1 MRNLGQLP
9 RLLHQI
15 DEPVREASRRSSPA
29 TLLRAIV
36 FAWGALA
43 LAGCGDTWNDPYPSS
58 DHGERIFY
66 TAFTERP
73 KHLDPVQSYS
83 EDEATFTQQIYE
95 PPLQYHYLKRP
106 YQLVPLTAVE
116 TPRPTYEDAQGRAL
130 PSDAAEVAFSV
141 YEIRI
146 RPGIR
151 YQPHPAFARDA
162 SGGYRYLELKRA
174 DLEGKYSIADFPET
188 GTRELLAE
196 DFAYQIKRL
205 AHPSLH
211 SPILG
216 LMVDHIAGLK
226 EYVQTLK
233 RQADKLAATN
243 GKGAWLDLREFPLA
257 GVEVVDKYTY
267 RVRLEG
273 RYEQFV
279 YWLAM
284 PFFAP
289 VPWEADKFFSQPGMA
304 EKNLTLDWWPVGT
317 GPFMLVENNPNAR
330 MVLARNPN
338 FRGEPYP
345 SAGDPG
351 DRERGLLADA
361 GKPMPFLDR
370 VVFTREK
377 EAIPYWN
384 KFLQGYYDVSGISSD
399 TFDQAVRVSIEG
411 DAAVSKEMEEKG
423 VRLETAVAPT
433 TIYFGFNWLDP
444 VVGGA
449 SERARKLRQ
458 AISIAIDYEEYVSIF
473 QNGRGLVA
481 MGPLAPGIV
490 GFRDGEAGIN
500 RVVYAWVEG
509 QAKRKPIE
517 VARALLAEAGY
528 PDGRDAQTGEPLVL
542 NLDARSRGP
551 GDKAVFDWY
560 RRQFAKLN
568 LQLEV
573 RDTDYNRFQ
582 DKVRKGAQQL
592 FVWGWNADYPDP
604 ENFLFLLYGPQ
615 SRAKFQGENSA
626 NYANPQYDRLFERMR
641 DMQDSPE
648 RDALIDRMVEIARE
662 DAPWVWGW
670 HPKEYSLIH
679 AWMGNMKPNKMA
691 RNKMKYYQVDVD
703 HRAAARDA
711 WNRPDVRPVLATFAG
726 LALLALPAVLGY
738 RRRER
743 AAAR

>member
-1 MRNLGQLP
+1 MPL
-9 RLLHQI
+9 RLLFLAC
-15 DEPVREASRRSSPA
+15 V
-29 TLLRAIV
+29 V
-36 FAWGALA
+36 FV
-43 LAGCGDTWNDPYPSS
+43 LAGCGDTWNDPYPSA
-58 DHGERIFY
+58 DRGERIFY

-106 YQLVPLTAVE
+106 YELVPLTAADM
-116 TPRPTYEDAQGRAL
+116 PKPTYEDAQGNAV
-130 PSDAAEVAFSV
+130 PGDSPDVAYSI
-141 YEIRI
+141 YEIRVQ
-146 RPGIR
+146 PGIR
-151 YQPHPAFARDA
+151 YQPHPAFAAGPD
-162 SGGYRYLELKRA
+162 GKPRYLDLSRDDLKDRY
-174 DLEGKYSIADFPET
+174 GIGDFPET
-188 GTRELLAE
+188 GTRELVAE
-196 DFAYQIKRL
+196 DYVYQIKRL

-216 LMVDHIAGLK
+216 LMNDYIVGLK
-226 EYVQTLK
+226 EYGPALK
-233 RQADKLAATN
+233 KAAEELAAKE
-243 GKGAWLDLREFPLA
+243 GKGAWLDLRKFPLA
-257 GVEVVDKYTY
+257 GVEVVDRYTY
-267 RVRLEG
+267 RVKVKG
-273 RYEQFV
+273 HYEQFV

-289 VPWEADKFFSQPGMA
+289 VPWEADKFFAQPGMA

-345 SAGDPG
+345 SEGDPG

-423 VRLETAVAPT
+423 VRLEAAVAPT

-444 VVGGA
+444 VVGGD

-458 AISIAIDYEEYVSIF
+458 AISIALDYEELISIF

-490 GFRDGEAGIN
+490 GFKEGREGIN
-500 RVVYAWVEG
+500 PVVYDWVEG
-509 QAKRKPIE
+509 QPRRKPIE
-517 VARALLAEAGY
+517 AAQKLLAEAGY
-528 PDGRDAQTGEPLVL
+528 PNGRDAKTGEPLVL
-542 NLDARSRGP
+542 YLDARSRGP
-551 GDKAVFDWY
+551 GDKAMFDWY

-568 LQLEV
+568 IQLEI
-573 RDTDYNRFQ
+573 RDSDYNRFQ

-604 ENFLFLLYGPQ
+604 ENFMFLLYGPQ

-626 NYANPQYDRLFERMR
+626 NYANPEYDRLFEQMR
-641 DMQDSPE
+641 DMQNGPE
-648 RDALIDRMVEIARE
+648 RDAIIEKMVAIARE
-662 DAPWVWGW
+662 DSPWVWGW

-679 AWMGNMKPNKMA
+679 DWMENLKPNKMA
-691 RNKMKYYQVDVD
+691 RNKMKYYRIDTEQRD
-703 HRAAARDA
+703 AARDR
-711 WNRPDVRPVLATFAG
+711 WNRPDLWPILAG
-726 LALLALPAVLGY
+726 LAVLVLLSLPAYLSY

-743 AAAR
+743 AAVR